1 MIKILKNWTPICKI
15 KAKYN
20 GGMFVKKMWC
30 CLGGWGGGGEW
41 LTTYINCVDNVHW
54 PPYRVSKAHCSSVYP
69 WSEHSHN
76 GLTLKTSDFFEFI
89 TQLIKS
95 KYPIQRVC
103 GSVVERR
110 ITESELNSFEE
121 LKISFFV
128 PGRKCHSRK
137 LSCQKLAWTQNLS
150 KKTKYN
156 QLWGTRAFNIIVMT
170 L

>member
-15 KAKYN
+15 KAKCN

-30 CLGGWGGGGEW
+30 CLGGWGGGEW
-41 LTTYINCVDNVHW
+41 LTTYINWVDNVHW
-54 PPYRVSKAHCSSVYP
+54 PPSRVSKAHCSSVYP

-110 ITESELNSFEE
+110 ITESGLNSFEE

-137 LSCQKLAWTQNLS
+137 VSCQKLAWTQNLS

-156 QLWGTRAFNIIVMT
+156 HLWGTRAFTIIVMT